1 MRISSWI
8 SSSTTKPVC
17 ELKKNKYKKYL
28 NFQNA
33 LTKILFV
40 ILRIKFMSNSKV
52 FYIFKRFSNWCK
64 TSFVLKN
71 KTLKN
76 NFQHTQQIHTSSIN
90 TSQLKSMNKYYLIN
104 YPSTICSTSIFFN
117 INYLS
122 KLINKENKLR
132 RNKYLTLNSNIRYGI
147 LSIISNIWNNSMK
160 WIFCVASLND
170 NKFHKNKFRNML
182 MTRFRYYPNH

>member
-8 SSSTTKPVC
+8 SSSTTKLVC
-17 ELKKNKYKKYL
+17 ELKKNRYKKYL

-40 ILRIKFMSNSKV
+40 IPRIKFMSNSKV
-52 FYIFKRFSNWCK
+52 FCIFKQFSNWCK
-64 TSFVLKN
+64 MSFVLKS
-71 KTLKN
+71 KILKN
-76 NFQHTQQIHTSSIN
+76 RSHRTQQIHTLLIN
-90 TSQLKSMNKYYLIN
+90 TSQLKNMNKYYLIN

-122 KLINKENKLR
+122 KSISKENKLR
-132 RNKYLTLNSNIRYGI
+132 RNKYLILNNNIRYGI
-147 LSIISNIWNNSMK
+147 LSIISNIWNNFMK

-182 MTRFRYYPNH
+182 MTHFRYYLNH